1 MDPAWNHPDFGVV
14 MAEAGVQHV
23 SGTASAVSDARWVT
37 VASWGAVAVL
47 GSRRRLRGKDNSI
60 LFLVLFNLHPLPS
73 PLPQSSPSCW
83 APPGAQQGFQ
93 LTWGRYF
100 TSFAKQQLPSKSQEH
115 QEHNQTTAVSG
126 AAGHRCV
133 DGDGDGDTGL

>member
-1 MDPAWNHPDFGVV
+1 MQRVP
-14 MAEAGVQHV
+14 
-23 SGTASAVSDARWVT
+23 GTASAVSDAQRVT

-60 LFLVLFNLHPLPS
+60 LLLLLLLLLFNLHPFPS
-73 PLPQSSPSCW
+73 PLPRSSPSCW

-93 LTWGRYF
+93 RAWGRYF
-100 TSFAKQQLPSKSQEH
+100 TSFVKQQLLSKSQEH

-126 AAGHRCV
+126 AAGHCRM
-133 DGDGDGDTGL
+133 DGDGDTGL